1 MNENMF
7 SVTDEINLYTKNWL
21 PDNDIKAVIII
32 IHGLAEHIER
42 YNHVGNS
49 LSLVGYAV
57 EAYDLRGH
65 GKSEGK
71 RNFIE
76 SIYEHV
82 FDLKKYVN
90 HVKEKY
96 PGIQIYLLG
105 HSMGG
110 EISCL

>member
-49 LSLVGYAV
+49 LSLVIV
-57 EAYDLRGH
+57 VPE
-65 GKSEGK
+65 
-71 RNFIE
+71 
-76 SIYEHV
+76 
-82 FDLKKYVN
+82 
-90 HVKEKY
+90 
-96 PGIQIYLLG
+96 
-105 HSMGG
+105 
-110 EISCL
+110 